1 MFFGSTIWSFGGIEM
16 VEKIS
21 KERAFVGIAFQIQE
35 TDLTHNFDLEKFST
49 AVDSVFS
56 AFYEQNKTDD
66 KDKFV
71 TPYFVFVQSSGI
83 GKTKIMGHHHEGG
96 NSPRHVKP
104 KSRGILNIL
113 ILLWRIYIK
122 ETH

>member
-1 MFFGSTIWSFGGIEM
+1 M

-56 AFYEQNKTDD
+56 AFQKQQKTDD

-71 TPYFVFVQSSGI
+71 APYFVFVQSSGM
-83 GKTKIMGHHHEGG
+83 GKTKIMYHYKQPQIQNRKAGL
-96 NSPRHVKP
+96 HV
-104 KSRGILNIL
+104 R
-113 ILLWRIYIK
+113 
-122 ETH
+122 